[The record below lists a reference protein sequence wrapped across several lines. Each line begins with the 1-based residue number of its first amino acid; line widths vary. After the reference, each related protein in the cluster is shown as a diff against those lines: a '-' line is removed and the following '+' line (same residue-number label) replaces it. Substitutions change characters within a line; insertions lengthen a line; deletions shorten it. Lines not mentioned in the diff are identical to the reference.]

1 MTHHVRFREKTIYK
15 NRNGSIVSLDDMMFG
30 GTVYLLFDSD
40 LNFVKELHVSFVA
53 ATICREGL

>member
-15 NRNGSIVSLDDMMFG
+15 NRNGSIVSLEDMMFG

-40 LNFVKELHVSFVA
+40 LNFVKELHAPF
-53 ATICREGL
+53 CCGDYL